1 MLTPV
6 DIELLNHVR
15 AKRQTNLA
23 IQVKTLLI
31 HRGQS
36 LAGLGRSLKPSRPRS
51 TVSQAIHT
59 NRFPKVREQI
69 KEALCL

>member
-1 MLTPV
+1 M
-6 DIELLNHVR
+6 
-15 AKRQTNLA
+15 A
-23 IQVKTLLI
+23 IRVKTLLI

-59 NRFPKVREQI
+59 DRFPKVREQI